1 MANRKT
7 RNADFVTLNKL
18 LAEGQGSRSL
28 RAYAK
33 TAGVETSLLYR
44 IKNGKYCPGYTV
56 LEKLAGA
63 AEDPKDGKFLTELL
77 AAAGYEINPEAIN
90 KAFEV
95 ISAAAHIAQ
104 ERKTFQD
111 AAMKII
117 ATALARKKVSYDVGD
132 TQEHYYLTYQ
142 PDVWLKLHAHEFTQL
157 WFSFYAPG
165 NSDENANSRS
175 IDQAAD
181 LIRQPLTVKPNQFRK
196 IFIVVQNRAVFK
208 ELQHFAGFTAFRG
221 WLSAI
226 LIDTDSNRIVGEKT
240 IATFSGEDD
249 LDPLTLADT

>member
-1 MANRKT
+1 MANKQT
-7 RNADFVTLNKL
+7 RNPKYAILSNLID
-18 LAEGQGSRSL
+18 EGKGSRSL

-33 TAGVETSLLYR
+33 AAGVETSLLYR

-56 LEKLAGA
+56 LEKLAAA

-77 AAAGYEINPEAIN
+77 AAAGYEINPEAMS

-95 ISAAAHIAQ
+95 ISAAAQIVQ
-104 ERKTFQD
+104 EHKAFQD

-117 ATALARKKVSYDVGD
+117 SAALARKNVSYDVGD

-157 WFSFYAPG
+157 WFSFYAPD
-165 NSDENANSRS
+165 NSDENVNSRS
-175 IDQAAD
+175 IDKAAD

-196 IFIVVQNRAVFK
+196 IFIVVQNRAVFE
-208 ELQHFAGFTAFRG
+208 ELKHFAGFTAFRG
-221 WLSAI
+221 WLSAL
-226 LIDTDSNRIVGEKT
+226 LIDTDSNRIVGEKI

-249 LDPLTLADT
+249 PDPLTLADK